1 MIWAL
6 IEIILPMLLTFLF
19 GLLVGWLI
27 WRDARVQH
35 TSASDNNNELTT
47 NTASVVDATDHVTEQ
62 ATDHAPDNNALVA
75 DPSVGDIGADTAT
88 AEHVDELSQSPGRFM
103 HEQALAKELNAAN
116 ASIRS
121 LVAELDVTRTR
132 LRSCENQLES
142 AGSASNNAT
151 NEATDSAVVTDPEA
165 EAKLRATQ
173 DQLQALQTRYQALE
187 ASNIVDKAEL
197 AKHHHLE
204 SRLNLV
210 SRELAD
216 SKVELANAKK
226 IAAQSQAELQTQQAD
241 LDTANAT
248 TNDNNDPDNSAVD
261 AGQQAREY
269 QSQIAMLQ
277 ARLQQS
283 ESKVRQIEASGERI
297 EQLDSQLQT
306 RLAGELENAQQRIQT
321 LEQKAGQS
329 ADKAAELVRVRSRL
343 ASLETELG
351 IANSRAEDA
360 EKLQRRVSE
369 LESMLK
375 GSEVASVNERLV
387 EAEAQLRIANNRV
400 TEQQRELLRL
410 RNAGAQTERAAID
423 VDDGSADPSPPAAAS
438 KKAGTS
444 KVASTT
450 TEPANTTEPVNI
462 TEPVNAKEPAGRKE
476 QSVPAT
482 KRGAAKAQRPVKKA
496 DASVWQHGVTRFGTP
511 GARHKDDLKVIR
523 GIGPVLERTL
533 NDADIQTWEQLAAL
547 NDDEITLIE
556 QSIDFPGRMT
566 REQWVEQATELVA
579 MYPDIDNRPRGKNLL
594 PKKNRG

>member
-19 GLLVGWLI
+19 GLLIGWLI
-27 WRDARVQH
+27 WRDGRVQH
-35 TSASDNNNELTT
+35 TSASDDSTELTT
-47 NTASVVDATDHVTEQ
+47 DTVSTVEAT
-62 ATDHAPDNNALVA
+62 DNNALIA
-75 DPSVGDIGADTAT
+75 DSHGDMADSVDD
-88 AEHVDELSQSPGRFM
+88 LSQSPGRFM

-142 AGSASNNAT
+142 AGDAT
-151 NEATDSAVVTDPEA
+151 ESVVVTDAQTEA
-165 EAKLRATQ
+165 EQQVLSDQLQATHS
-173 DQLQALQTRYQALE
+173 QLQALQQKYQALE
-187 ASNIVDKAEL
+187 ASHIVDKAEL

-216 SKVELANAKK
+216 NKVELANAKK
-226 IAAQSQAELQTQQAD
+226 IAAQSQADLQTLQAQ
-241 LDTANAT
+241 LDTGNSTTNAT
-248 TNDNNDPDNSAVD
+248 TIDRDNSDVVD
-261 AGQQAREY
+261 SGQQAREY
-269 QSQIAMLQ
+269 ESQIAMLQ

-306 RLAGELENAQQRIQT
+306 RLADELESAQQRIQT

-329 ADKAAELVRVRSRL
+329 TDKAAELVRVRSRL

-375 GSEVASVNERLV
+375 GTEVASVNERLV

-400 TEQQRELLRL
+400 TDQQRELLRL
-410 RNAGAQTERAAID
+410 RNASAESEQAAND
-423 VDDGSADPSPPAAAS
+423 SEDDSADPSAAAVKQANTS
-438 KKAGTS
+438 KPAGTTEAAGTI
-444 KVASTT
+444 KPGKTP
-450 TEPANTTEPVNI
+450 EPA
-462 TEPVNAKEPAGRKE
+462 K
-476 QSVPAT
+476 
-482 KRGAAKAQRPVKKA
+482 KRAPVKATQAKN
-496 DASVWQHGVTRFGTP
+496 DDWQQGVTRFGTP

-547 NDDEITLIE
+547 NADEITLIE

>member
-19 GLLVGWLI
+19 GLLIGWLI
-27 WRDARVQH
+27 WRDGRVQH
-35 TSASDNNNELTT
+35 TSASDDSTELTT
-47 NTASVVDATDHVTEQ
+47 DTVSTVEAT
-62 ATDHAPDNNALVA
+62 DNNALIA
-75 DPSVGDIGADTAT
+75 DSHGDMADSVDD
-88 AEHVDELSQSPGRFM
+88 LSQSPGRFM

-142 AGSASNNAT
+142 AGDAT
-151 NEATDSAVVTDPEA
+151 ESVVVTDAQTEA
-165 EAKLRATQ
+165 EQQVLSDQLQATNS
-173 DQLQALQTRYQALE
+173 QLQALQQKYQALE
-187 ASNIVDKAEL
+187 ASHIVDKAEL

-216 SKVELANAKK
+216 NKVELANAKK
-226 IAAQSQAELQTQQAD
+226 IAAQSQADLQTLQAE
-241 LDTANAT
+241 LDTVNSTTNAT
-248 TNDNNDPDNSAVD
+248 TIDRDNSDVVD
-261 AGQQAREY
+261 SGQQAREY
-269 QSQIAMLQ
+269 ESQIAMLQ

-306 RLAGELENAQQRIQT
+306 RLADELESAQQRIQT

-329 ADKAAELVRVRSRL
+329 TDKAAELVRVRSRL

-400 TEQQRELLRL
+400 TDQQRELLRL
-410 RNAGAQTERAAID
+410 RNASAESEQAAND
-423 VDDGSADPSPPAAAS
+423 SVDDSADPSAAAVNQANTSKPAATTEA
-438 KKAGTS
+438 AGTI
-444 KVASTT
+444 KPGKTP
-450 TEPANTTEPVNI
+450 EPA
-462 TEPVNAKEPAGRKE
+462 K
-476 QSVPAT
+476 
-482 KRGAAKAQRPVKKA
+482 KRAPVKAAQAKN
-496 DASVWQHGVTRFGTP
+496 DDWQQGVTRFGTP

-547 NDDEITLIE
+547 NADEITLIE

>member
-27 WRDARVQH
+27 WRDGRVQH
-35 TSASDNNNELTT
+35 TSASDDSTELTT
-47 NTASVVDATDHVTEQ
+47 DTVSTVEAT
-62 ATDHAPDNNALVA
+62 DNNALIA
-75 DPSVGDIGADTAT
+75 DSHGDMADSVDD
-88 AEHVDELSQSPGRFM
+88 LSQSPGRFM

-142 AGSASNNAT
+142 AGDAT
-151 NEATDSAVVTDPEA
+151 ESVVVTDAQTEA
-165 EAKLRATQ
+165 EQQVLSDQLQATNS
-173 DQLQALQTRYQALE
+173 QLQALQQKYQALE
-187 ASNIVDKAEL
+187 ASHIVDKAEL

-216 SKVELANAKK
+216 NKVELANAKK
-226 IAAQSQAELQTQQAD
+226 IAAQSQADLQTLQAE
-241 LDTANAT
+241 LDTVNSTTNAT
-248 TNDNNDPDNSAVD
+248 TIDPDNSDVVD
-261 AGQQAREY
+261 SGQQAREY

-306 RLAGELENAQQRIQT
+306 RLADELESAQQRIQT
-321 LEQKAGQS
+321 LEQQAGQS
-329 ADKAAELVRVRSRL
+329 TDKAAELVRVRSRL

-375 GSEVASVNERLV
+375 GTEVASVNERLV

-400 TEQQRELLRL
+400 TDQQRELLRL
-410 RNAGAQTERAAID
+410 RNASAESEQAAND
-423 VDDGSADPSPPAAAS
+423 SEDDSADPSAAAVKQANTS
-438 KKAGTS
+438 KPAGTTEAAGTI
-444 KVASTT
+444 KPGKTP
-450 TEPANTTEPVNI
+450 EPA
-462 TEPVNAKEPAGRKE
+462 K
-476 QSVPAT
+476 
-482 KRGAAKAQRPVKKA
+482 KRAPVKAAQAKN
-496 DASVWQHGVTRFGTP
+496 DDWQQGVTRFGTP

-547 NDDEITLIE
+547 NADEITLIE

>member
-19 GLLVGWLI
+19 GLLIGWLI
-27 WRDARVQH
+27 WRDGRVQH
-35 TSASDNNNELTT
+35 TSASDDSTELTT
-47 NTASVVDATDHVTEQ
+47 DTVSTVEAT
-62 ATDHAPDNNALVA
+62 DNNALIA
-75 DPSVGDIGADTAT
+75 DSHGDMADSVDD
-88 AEHVDELSQSPGRFM
+88 LSQSPGRFM

-142 AGSASNNAT
+142 AEGAT
-151 NEATDSAVVTDPEA
+151 ESVVVTDAQTEA
-165 EAKLRATQ
+165 EQQVLSDQLQATHS
-173 DQLQALQTRYQALE
+173 QLQALQQKYQALE
-187 ASNIVDKAEL
+187 ASHIVDKAEL

-216 SKVELANAKK
+216 NKVELANAKK
-226 IAAQSQAELQTQQAD
+226 IAAQSQVDLQTLQAEL
-241 LDTANAT
+241 DTVNSTTNAT
-248 TNDNNDPDNSAVD
+248 TIDRDNSDVVD
-261 AGQQAREY
+261 SGQQAREY
-269 QSQIAMLQ
+269 ESQIAMLQ

-306 RLAGELENAQQRIQT
+306 RLADELESAQQRIQT

-329 ADKAAELVRVRSRL
+329 TDKAAELVRVRSRL

-375 GSEVASVNERLV
+375 GTEVASVNERLV

-400 TEQQRELLRL
+400 TDQQRELLRL
-410 RNAGAQTERAAID
+410 RNASAESEQAAND
-423 VDDGSADPSPPAAAS
+423 SVDDSADPSAAAVKQANTS
-438 KKAGTS
+438 KPAGTTEAAGTI
-444 KVASTT
+444 KPGKTP
-450 TEPANTTEPVNI
+450 EPA
-462 TEPVNAKEPAGRKE
+462 K
-476 QSVPAT
+476 
-482 KRGAAKAQRPVKKA
+482 KRAPVKAAQAKN
-496 DASVWQHGVTRFGTP
+496 DDWQQGVTRFGTP

-547 NDDEITLIE
+547 NADEITLIE